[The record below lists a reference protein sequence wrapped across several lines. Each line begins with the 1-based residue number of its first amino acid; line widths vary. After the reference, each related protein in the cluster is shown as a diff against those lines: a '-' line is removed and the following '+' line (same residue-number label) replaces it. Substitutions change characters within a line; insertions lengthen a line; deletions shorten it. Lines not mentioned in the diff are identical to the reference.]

1 MWNHI
6 YRASR
11 GIINSAAIMVKGRGR
26 GFASMSPEKRREVAG
41 RGGKTAQK
49 KGTAHKFTSAEASA
63 AGKIGGK
70 ARPKE
75 AQ

>member
-1 MWNHI
+1 MKNDK
-6 YRASR
+6 
-11 GIINSAAIMVKGRGR
+11 NR
-26 GFASMSPEKRREVAG
+26 GFASMSPERRREVAG
-41 RGGKTAQK
+41 RGGNAAQK

-70 ARPKE
+70 ARHKK